1 MLREESGT
9 EKETGAQGCTE
20 EVRVFVGEQGC
31 WQFTTQTGHQLS
43 IS

>member
-20 EVRVFVGEQGC
+20 DTGEREVRVFVGE
-31 WQFTTQTGHQLS
+31 
-43 IS
+43 